1 MNNVLLEN
9 YIKSVLEQ
17 NQIKTLHV
25 FDFDMTLY
33 NHDKNEWIKKVIL
46 DLKKSLRDPT
56 IRVILCTAR
65 SNKYEYIKE
74 TEVLLRQND
83 MSLEDFDHCYFKSIN
98 RKENTPTYKSNV
110 ILDEVCANKSIISVK
125 FWDDR
130 EDSLKKTGED
140 LKKHSKKIKYI
151 PVNVKV

>member
-1 MNNVLLEN
+1 MNNILLEN
-9 YIKSVLEQ
+9 YIKSVLQQ
-17 NQIKTLHV
+17 NQIKSLHV

-33 NHDKNEWIKKVIL
+33 NHNKNDWIKKVIL
-46 DLKKSLRDPT
+46 QLKESLRDPS

-65 SNKYEYIKE
+65 SNKDKYIKE
-74 TEVLLRQND
+74 TEELLNQNN
-83 MSLEDFDHCYFKSIN
+83 MSLEDFDYCYFKSTN
-98 RKENTPTYKSNV
+98 RKESTPVYKSNV
-110 ILDEVCANKSIISVK
+110 ILDEICANKDITTVK

-130 EDSLKKTGED
+130 EDSLKKSGED